1 MSKKPNIVVFIT
13 HDQGQYLG
21 CYSRQVE
28 NSLNTP
34 NIDNI
39 AENGVRFTNNFCT
52 APQCSPS
59 RGSIKTSLYPHQNGL
74 MGLVNL
80 GWSLPK
86 SNKTLPMYLRENGY
100 TTHLMGLQ
108 HESLE
113 PKALGYDEISKRG
126 AEFKYSVNRMEKK
139 YLDFFSEHKNDEK
152 PFYINIGAIE
162 VHRPFQAWAEP
173 VDPERVKVPPYL
185 PDSEQ
190 VRKDLAGF
198 YGNIELVD
206 KTIGK
211 IMNHLD
217 NIGLI
222 EDTLFIFTTDHGIPF
237 PRAKCTLYDPGLKT
251 LLLMYCPSMELFS
264 GGKVYNQMISN
275 IDLLPTLLELVGGN
289 IPDNIE
295 GRSFLP
301 LLSGDEKS
309 HRQKMFM
316 EKTYHEIYDPIRG
329 IRTRKY
335 KYIKNFEEMDTAFQI
350 PKDIGMDPA
359 GKFIMDQDSYNQP
372 RPMEELYDLEN
383 DPNEMHNLVDEEE
396 HQDVLYELRTRL
408 FSWMEETND
417 PLLSGKVPE
426 KRQKVEKHY

>member
-1 MSKKPNIVVFIT
+1 MSKKPNIVMFIT

-39 AENGVRFTNNFCT
+39 AEKGIRFTNHFCT

-80 GWSLPK
+80 GWSLPE
-86 SNKTLPMYLRENGY
+86 SNNTLPMYLKKNGY

-113 PKALGYDEISKRG
+113 AETLGYDQISKRG

-139 YLDFFSEHKNDEK
+139 YLDFFSEHKDDEK

-162 VHRPFQAWAEP
+162 VHRPFQAWADA

-185 PDSEQ
+185 PDNEQ
-190 VRKDLAGF
+190 IRKDLAGF

-211 IMNHLD
+211 MMNHLEE
-217 NIGLI
+217 IGLI
-222 EDTLFIFTTDHGIPF
+222 EETLFIFTTDHGIPF

-251 LLLMYCPSMELFS
+251 LLLMYSPSMELFS
-264 GGKVYNQMISN
+264 GGKVYDQMISN
-275 IDLLPTLLELVGGN
+275 LDLLPALLELVGGN

-301 LLSGDEKS
+301 LLSGDKKT
-309 HRQKMFM
+309 HRKKIFM

-335 KYIKNFEEMDTAFQI
+335 KYIKNFEKMDTAFQI

-359 GKFIMDQDSYNQP
+359 GKFVMDQESYNQP
-372 RPMEELYDLEN
+372 RPMEELYDLES
-383 DPNEMHNLVDEEE
+383 DPDEMQNLVDEKEY
-396 HQDVLYELRTRL
+396 QDILYELRTRL

-417 PLLSGKVPE
+417 PLLGGKIPE
-426 KRQKVEKHY
+426 KRKKVEKHY